1 MSDIFSNDG
10 IVEPIDLTDVRAF
23 LSMSPTDTSEDVLL
37 KLLISQCRARME
49 EHLGFFVAEQDCEVG
64 VNGLEVVELRGPVQ
78 SLGLVET
85 EDGTDI
91 TDKCSLK
98 GHTLHIPPTDG
109 WVRIAY
115 RSGAFVPVSV
125 QTALLIMVRNLFTD
139 RTSDPMTNEVLHLIG
154 DFVEVNV

>member
-1 MSDIFSNDG
+1 MSDIFTNDG
-10 IVEPIDLTDVRAF
+10 TVEPVDLTDVRAF

-49 EHLGFFVAEQDCEVG
+49 EYLGFFVAEQNCEVG
-64 VNGLEVVELRGPVQ
+64 VNGLTMVELRGPVQ
-78 SLGLVET
+78 NLDIVET

-91 TDKCSLK
+91 TNQCVLR
-98 GHTLHIPPTDG
+98 GHTLYLPPTDG
-109 WVRIAY
+109 WIRIEY
-115 RSGAFVPVSV
+115 RSGAFVPTSV

-154 DFVEVNV
+154 EFVEVNV

>member
-1 MSDIFSNDG
+1 MSDIFTNDG
-10 IVEPIDLTDVRAF
+10 TVEPVDLTDVRAF

-49 EHLGFFVAEQDCEVG
+49 EYLGFFVAEQNCEVG
-64 VNGLEVVELRGPVQ
+64 VNGLTMVELRGPVQ
-78 SLGLVET
+78 NLDIVET

-91 TDKCSLK
+91 TNQCVLR
-98 GHTLHIPPTDG
+98 GHTLYLPPTDG
-109 WVRIAY
+109 WIRIEY
-115 RSGAFVPVSV
+115 RSGAFVPTSV